1 MVGWLLIDIPGDFD
15 AVEAFAPYLT
25 YPVIILPTMNWGKPK
40 DEHCSAALMIIM
52 LDPRKIVLRRPS
64 MSPIQ
69 MVVMAPKKHP
79 TL

>member
-1 MVGWLLIDIPGDFD
+1 MVGWLLIDIPGVVD
-15 AVEAFAPYLT
+15 AVEAFAPHLT
-25 YPVIILPTMNWGKPK
+25 YPVMILPTINWGKPK
-40 DEHCSAALMIIM
+40 DEHCSAAPMIIM

-79 TL
+79 IL

>member
-1 MVGWLLIDIPGDFD
+1 MVVD
-15 AVEAFAPYLT
+15 ASEAFAPHLT

-40 DEHCSAALMIIM
+40 DEHCSAAPMIIM
-52 LDPRKIVLRRPS
+52 LDPRKMVLRRPS

-69 MVVMAPKKHP
+69 IVVIAPKKHP